1 MALSEI
7 VRFVLPSHRTSDFAK
22 LREYLCIYGGI
33 KDQYYG
39 SMVAPSASALP
50 IKKHEMCWVI
60 RKLSELSA
68 LYMFL

>member
-22 LREYLCIYGGI
+22 LREYLPIYGGI

-39 SMVAPSASALP
+39 PMASPSASALP
-50 IKKHEMCWVI
+50 IKKHEMC
-60 RKLSELSA
+60 
-68 LYMFL
+68 